1 MLGGW
6 VKERA
11 SSLARLDRFDVS
23 RLCVD
28 KVDYTAG
35 DTPPTGAGTTRVYSR
50 SLSGP
55 SVLQNSNSDLTV
67 ARARAPSV
75 YSIHI
80 CVLRHILVLESARY

>member
-55 SVLQNSNSDLTV
+55 SVLQIQILIWRWPESTV
-67 ARARAPSV
+67 CVLPYTSV
-75 YSIHI
+75 YSDTF
-80 CVLRHILVLESARY
+80 LS

>member
-11 SSLARLDRFDVS
+11 SSLARLDRFDLP

-35 DTPPTGAGTTRVYSR
+35 DTPPTGAGDARVYSR
-50 SLSGP
+50 SLSSP
-55 SVLQNSNSDLTV
+55 SVLQ
-67 ARARAPSV
+67 
-75 YSIHI
+75 IQI
-80 CVLRHILVLESARY
+80 MI